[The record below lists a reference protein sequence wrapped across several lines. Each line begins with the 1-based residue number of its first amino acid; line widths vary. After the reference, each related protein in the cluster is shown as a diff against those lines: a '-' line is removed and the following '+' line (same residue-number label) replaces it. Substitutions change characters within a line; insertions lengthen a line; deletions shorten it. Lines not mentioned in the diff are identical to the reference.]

1 VVALQ
6 ERAGVFE
13 HTLRLS
19 VGTED
24 AGDLLRDLDQALE
37 APPPGSRQESRSPV
51 QSKDRRR
58 PTDR

>member
-6 ERAGVFE
+6 ERAGVFADA
-13 HTLRLS
+13 LRIS

-37 APPPGSRQESRSPV
+37 AAPRPQRPAAVSAARS
-51 QSKDRRR
+51 
-58 PTDR
+58 